1 MAKKGKPPKP
11 KKRPGETKREY
22 KARTKAWKQDQR
34 IMDKYR
40 KAGIDDPAFF
50 AQQRGERPTPPPPHE
65 RPIPAPKSREEG
77 GQRHDGSYV
86 RRSTVDLDKIE
97 AHLDT
102 KMEKERGESL
112 HERFKSAFGEDLDT
126 PEGYE
131 LIPDRE
137 IVPRARPPTV
147 ADARGELS
155 AEVLADVYGTG
166 APPPAPSQYE
176 AYVPEPPLHDRE
188 MEPEP
193 EPMAEVE
200 PAPPVE
206 TEPEPVDEV
215 EPEPV
220 AAAEPEPAPIKEPA
234 PPPVIVPEPGQ
245 VAGVAGAGIAGAM
258 EADEGPEKEV
268 RKPPRGILHLARF
281 GKLGYWT
288 LKEGGPVAKL
298 ILVLINIPLYIL
310 LFIPSIP
317 ATIYYLYIGYKRMK
331 AEEDKEYEEWLAS
344 QPADEGYAY
353 DEYGNPVP
361 QYAPEGGYYEG
372 EEYYDE
378 PYGY

>member
-11 KKRPGETKREY
+11 KKRSGETRKEY
-22 KARTKAWKQDQR
+22 KARLKAWKQDQR

-50 AQQRGERPTPPPPHE
+50 AQQRGEKPPPPQLHE
-65 RPIPAPKSREEG
+65 RPIPVPKSREEG

-86 RRSTVDLDKIE
+86 RRSTVDLGKIE

-112 HERFKSAFGEDLDT
+112 HERFKSTFGEDLDT
-126 PEGYE
+126 PDGYE

-137 IVPRARPPTV
+137 MVPRARPPTI

-155 AEVLADVYGTG
+155 ADVLADVYGTG
-166 APPPAPSQYE
+166 GPPPAPSRPE
-176 AYVPEPPLHDRE
+176 APVVAAAPPDEEL
-188 MEPEP
+188 EPEP
-193 EPMAEVE
+193 EPEA
-200 PAPPVE
+200 
-206 TEPEPVDEV
+206 EV
-215 EPEPV
+215 EPEPALETEPLPV
-220 AAAEPEPAPIKEPA
+220 EEVEPEPEPVAEPEKKKKPSA
-234 PPPVIVPEPGQ
+234 PPVIVPEPGQ
-245 VAGVAGAGIAGAM
+245 VAGVAGAGIAGAS

-268 RKPPRGILHLARF
+268 RKPPRGILHLGRF

-310 LFIPSIP
+310 LLIPGIP
-317 ATIYYLYIGYKRMK
+317 ATIYYVYVGIKKKR
-331 AEEDKEYEEWLAS
+331 AEEEKEYEEWMAS
-344 QPADEGYAY
+344 QPAEEGYAY

-361 QYAPEGGYYEG
+361 SYPPETGYYEG

>member
-22 KARTKAWKQDQR
+22 KARVKAWKQDQK

-50 AQQRGERPTPPPPHE
+50 AQQRGERPPPPQAHE
-65 RPIPAPKSREEG
+65 RPIPIPKSREEG

-112 HERFKSAFGEDLDT
+112 HERFKTTFGEDLDT

-137 IVPRARPPTV
+137 IVPRAKPPTV

-155 AEVLADVYGTG
+155 ADVLADAYGTR
-166 APPPAPSQYE
+166 APPPVPKAEAP
-176 AYVPEPPLHDRE
+176 VPVAAPPDEEL
-188 MEPEP
+188 EPEP
-193 EPMAEVE
+193 VAELEPEL
-200 PAPPVE
+200 PVE
-206 TEPEPVDEV
+206 TEPEPVEEI

-220 AAAEPEPAPIKEPA
+220 AAAEPEPTPA
-234 PPPVIVPEPGQ
+234 PVIVPEPGQ
-245 VAGVAGAGIAGAM
+245 VAGVAGAGIAGATV
-258 EADEGPEKEV
+258 ADDVPEKEV
-268 RKPPRGILHLARF
+268 RKPPRAFLHLGRF

-298 ILVLINIPLYIL
+298 ILILINIPLYLL
-310 LFIPSIP
+310 LFIPGIL
-317 ATIYYLYIGYKRMK
+317 ATIYYVYAGYKKRK
-331 AEEDKEYEEWLAS
+331 AEEEKEYEEWMAS
-344 QPADEGYAY
+344 QPAEEAYAY

-361 QYAPEGGYYEG
+361 QYGAEAGYYEG